1 MSAIRRE
8 AHRRE
13 LYSRIIMDIVSREK
27 RRSMMSGIRSKDTKP
42 EMRIRKA
49 LYSRGYRYRLHS
61 SKIPGKPDIIM
72 RKCNAV
78 IFIHGCF
85 WHGHNCKL
93 FRLPKTRTAFWENK
107 INTNRKRDRQV
118 ISMLQKDG
126 WRIAVIWECSMRG
139 KGKMNFK
146 DLMDRL
152 TDWIESDSKTLTLT
166 GEEN

>member
-8 AHRRE
+8 TDGRE
-13 LYSRIIMDIVSREK
+13 PYSRITMDIVSREK
-27 RRSMMSGIRSKDTKP
+27 RSSMMSGIRSKDTKP
-42 EMRIRKA
+42 EMKIRKA

-61 SKIPGKPDIIM
+61 SKIHGKPDIIM
-72 RKCNAV
+72 RKYNAV

-93 FRLPKTRTAFWENK
+93 FRLPKTRTAFWGNK

-139 KGKMNFK
+139 KGKMNFE
-146 DLMDRL
+146 DMMDRL
-152 TDWIESDSKTLTLT
+152 TDWIESDSMALTLT

>member
-1 MSAIRRE
+1 MSTVRWEVPGRE
-8 AHRRE
+8 PH
-13 LYSRIIMDIVSREK
+13 SRIIMDVVSREK
-27 RRSMMSGIRSKDTKP
+27 RSSMMSGIRSKDTKP
-42 EMRIRKA
+42 EMKIRKA

-61 SKIPGKPDIIM
+61 SKIQGKPDIIM
-72 RKCNAV
+72 RKYNAV

-107 INTNRKRDRQV
+107 INTNRERDRKV
-118 ISMLQKDG
+118 VSILQKDG

-139 KGKMNFK
+139 KGKMDFE
-146 DLMDRL
+146 DIMDRL
-152 TDWIESDSKTLTLT
+152 TEWIESDRRTLTLT